1 MLGKINKEYQND
13 RDSGRMQVTF
23 PEEANFVTLEYIKG
37 IFVGMLLFTST
48 KATN

>member
-1 MLGKINKEYQND
+1 MTGIVAGCMGNIPGGD
-13 RDSGRMQVTF
+13 T
-23 PEEANFVTLEYIKG
+23 FVTPEYIKG